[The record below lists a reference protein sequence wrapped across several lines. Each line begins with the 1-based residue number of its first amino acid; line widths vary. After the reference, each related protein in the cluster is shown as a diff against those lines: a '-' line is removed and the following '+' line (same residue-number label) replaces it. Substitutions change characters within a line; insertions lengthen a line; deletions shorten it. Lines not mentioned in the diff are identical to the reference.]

1 LRRVKTFEV
10 HDETGKLRV
19 FWTQQ
24 EADRFA
30 GEEYRVVQA
39 WEPRVP
45 RPVID
50 LDRFEP
56 APF

>member
-1 LRRVKTFEV
+1 M